1 MTALHWSPDANA
13 DEIAE
18 LRARAE
24 QGNARAQFNLGN
36 MYNGGDGVVQDYK
49 QALFWYRKA
58 ADQGNARAQFNLGN
72 MYNGGDGVVQNYV
85 QAHKWYNLAAADSTG
100 ETHEKAVRNRSIV
113 EKKMTP
119 QQVAEAQ
126 RLAGEWRVRQP

>member
-1 MTALHWSPDANA
+1 MRWFLIICVLVTGLHWSPDANA

-18 LRARAE
+18 LRAR
-24 QGNARAQFNLGN
+24 
-36 MYNGGDGVVQDYK
+36 
-49 QALFWYRKA
+49 

-100 ETHEKAVRNRSIV
+100 ETHETAARNRSIV